1 MHHFTINL
9 RASMK
14 EQKRFCLFIF
24 CVVALSVSTDVLGK
38 VTGYSSNGDFEYNF
52 MGTLRPEMFFGKNIN
67 FLNNNETDD
76 KAWYAR
82 HTIDT
87 KLNILYGAKTYGK
100 NVAEC
105 VFTLRNQAVW
115 GNPASIIPTTGAEV
129 KTLDAVGASHSHEL
143 PRLVPW
149 FRELWLR
156 LDLVPVLGLGI
167 KTKHDLTLGLFSF
180 ELGRGISLG
189 NAFAVGQG
197 VLGFYTDFNVNQFA
211 PGALVHGELVKD
223 VLSYDLYTAILNNKS
238 SKLSDTGARI
248 LGQEY
253 GRRDSPSRGFGKI
266 NYVVAARLNWYAF
279 TSECFGTLRVEPYGL
294 FNNDPEQK
302 VEFPADASSRLGTVG
317 LATEYIHDKFE
328 FGFDCAFNLGQ
339 QSVKGWDSNI
349 IELAIDADT
358 NCIKQV
364 NSQVVDQ
371 KGNKVYHNPTTPD
384 GKKIQTAINGTPQN
398 EVFNGDKFGS
408 VGTIDLIN
416 SNRRFSNEY
425 TNKLEGWM
433 FVADAAVWLYKK
445 DLQLATTA
453 GITSGDNNPNLD
465 TKDGSYRGFVS
476 LQELYSGKRV
486 KSAFVLG
493 GSGKIKRPLSVPDPL
508 AILSPSPFASSI
520 SGFTNL
526 VFTGG
531 SVLWVP
537 HDWKKEFNL
546 NTNVLAYW
554 QEKPTNKF
562 DALSRPPREREEL
575 ASTFL
580 GTELNLF
587 MHYFILKDVKLF
599 FVGSIFIPGAHY
611 TQVKGLPLDKNQNRA
626 LIDLLDRFDRT
637 GGVEEPLPNL
647 GDNTAYTFNLGL
659 EFRF

>member
-1 MHHFTINL
+1 
-9 RASMK
+9 MK
-14 EQKRFCLFIF
+14 GQKSFCLFILCF
-24 CVVALSVSTDVLGK
+24 VALINSADMLAK
-38 VTGYSSNGDFEYNF
+38 ITGYSCNGDYEYNF
-52 MGTLRPEMFFGKNIN
+52 LGTFRPEMFFGKNIT
-67 FLNNNETDD
+67 FLNNNEPDD
-76 KAWYAR
+76 KIWYAR
-82 HTIDT
+82 HTVDT
-87 KLNILYGAKTYGK
+87 KLNILYGAKSYGK
-100 NVAEC
+100 TVAEC
-105 VFTLRNQAVW
+105 LMGLRNQAVW
-115 GNPASIIPTTGAEV
+115 GNPASIASTTDAEV
-129 KTLDAVGASHSHEL
+129 KTLDAVNGPHSHDI
-143 PRLVPW
+143 PRLIPW
-149 FRELWLR
+149 IRELWLR
-156 LDLVPVLGLGI
+156 LDLVSVLGLCI

-189 NAFAVGQG
+189 NAFAVGPG

-223 VLSYDLYTAILNNKS
+223 VLFYDFYAAILNNKS
-238 SKLSDTGARI
+238 SKLADTGARI

-253 GRRDSPSRGFGKI
+253 GRRDRPSRGFGKI
-266 NYVVAARLNWYAF
+266 NYLIAARLNWYVFA
-279 TSECFGTLRVEPYGL
+279 SECFGTLRFEPYGL

-317 LATEYIHDKFE
+317 LASEYIHSRFE

-339 QSVKGWDSNI
+339 QRVKGWDRNI

-358 NCIKQV
+358 NAIKQV
-364 NSQVVDQ
+364 NSQVLDQ
-371 KGNKVYHNPTTPD
+371 KGVKVAHNPTTPN
-384 GKKIQTAINGTPQN
+384 GKKIQTLINTTPQG
-398 EVFNGDKFGS
+398 EFANGKEFAT
-408 VGTIDLIN
+408 VGTTDLFN

-425 TNKLEGWM
+425 TNEFHGWM

-445 DLQLATTA
+445 DLQFAVTA
-453 GITSGDNNPNLD
+453 GITSGDDNPNID
-465 TKDGSYRGFVS
+465 NKDGTFDGFIS
-476 LQELYSGKRV
+476 LQEIYSGKRV

-493 GSGKIKRPLSVPDPL
+493 GAGKIKRPLSVPDPEEIQ
-508 AILSPSPFASSI
+508 APSPFASSI

-531 SVLWVP
+531 SLLWTP
-537 HDWKKEFNL
+537 RDWKKEFSL

-562 DALSRPPREREEL
+562 DALARKEIEEK

-587 MHYFILKDVKLF
+587 LHYYILRDVKLF

-611 TQVKGLPLDKNQNRA
+611 TQVRGLPLDKNQDRA
-626 LIDLLDRFDRT
+626 LVELLDRLDRT
-637 GGVEEPLPNL
+637 GTEDPFPNL
-647 GDNTAYTFNLGL
+647 GDHTAYTFNLGL